1 MVKAEGFTCGDKP
14 QPIKQGKTTEEDAA
28 MKLLIAGLATGL
40 LFAGVPA
47 RADNERGDGWRG
59 NHRNQQFQ
67 HRDNRWEHH
76 DRHLERHREH
86 RHPRHWER
94 RYERYDRHYYH
105 PAPRLRH
112 RDYYYRNYSYG
123 YPAPQAYIDAPSV
136 YFSWSVR

>member
-1 MVKAEGFTCGDKP
+1 
-14 QPIKQGKTTEEDAA
+14 

-40 LFAGVPA
+40 LFAGAPA
-47 RADNERGDGWRG
+47 WADNERGDGWRG
-59 NHRNQQFQ
+59 NHRNQQVR
-67 HRDNRWEHH
+67 HWDNRWERH
-76 DRHLERHREH
+76 DRHFDRRQQHLHR
-86 RHPRHWER
+86 RHWER
-94 RYERYDRHYYH
+94 RFERFDRHLHH